1 MPLALFWCNLIDE
14 LSDSVGPPDGR
25 EARPAMLEEGWPTEK
40 AAGSPPSTGPSPKRG
55 SLVGAIFAGV
65 GGGLGDGVAIITGGK
80 TRGQK
85 EKEAAVKIQAAVRGK
100 IAREVVDEMKP
111 KVVESNF
118 LCFTS
123 RKVVVGGDENSM
135 DGWNCFCGDRGK
147 KRGLPSPRIPVKGL
161 PGIARSPSFSKQ
173 QMEEKEATEVEAAK
187 AQ

>member
-1 MPLALFWCNLIDE
+1 
-14 LSDSVGPPDGR
+14 
-25 EARPAMLEEGWPTEK
+25 
-40 AAGSPPSTGPSPKRG
+40 
-55 SLVGAIFAGV
+55 
-65 GGGLGDGVAIITGGK
+65 VAIITGGK

-85 EKEAAVKIQAAVRGK
+85 ETEAAIKLQAAVRGK
-100 IAREVVDEMKP
+100 ISRELVDEMKP

-123 RKVVVGGDENSM
+123 RKVVVEDENSV

-147 KRGLPSPRIPVKGL
+147 KRGPPAPKIPGKGL

-173 QMEEKEATEVEAAK
+173 QMEEKWAAEAEAAK